1 MNDCLTIVEKN
12 IKNNASKIEESLIR
26 IKKLRLLTTEDQEK
40 LKRGISSLEVDEQ
53 LLVDLFSSVATLG
66 GLKEYLKTEKM
77 NITSTTKVEG
87 KSCKEIIE
95 KLKDI
100 RQLRKFGYDSIV
112 SIELNPLV
120 EQMNE
125 LLAAYNYDMVN
136 LKKYQ
141 SRKVDLLK
149 YYERVIE
156 VLNRI
161 NRGEIISVEE
171 YKIIS
176 EEVKLSSL
184 SREEKSHLLF
194 DLVKT
199 MSNKMNEK
207 IKAYV
212 AKEKQ
217 VQEETPKI
225 LPVESVVEKL
235 SVIEEEI
242 IPEEISEENKEE
254 AKEHTNTPEVEKTP
268 RTKLEDD
275 ELYQELVCL
284 IGNKMNKMNSRFIV
298 LNTSIKN
305 NFDFNIREKN
315 IYPSI
320 KDLEEKIKFV
330 LFDLKLNLLPALEDE
345 IIYGNDTKIHKLIS
359 DVLRLYGTYTRQY
372 EMEKEKNAFDCR
384 TYLDTDDLSEY
395 AIVYDDAAVLNE
407 QVKLLT
413 SSPAS
418 SKEYQLFISNCSVL
432 LEQFLEL
439 FEQYKEWIFE
449 YSKNPNQDTLDLLN
463 DSAEELKEAM
473 SYLKESYEYV
483 TSVLN
488 IDSKPKNVLATVNST
503 FGDMKNTGNLLFMFS
518 KGNNGSS
525 IVEDEIEH
533 GEPQGYTSLIR
544 GLKQLSTG
552 QIANG
557 GAINK
562 KTSIVGLS
570 TVDAGN
576 SYRLLYKQFPT
587 TLGDLFDTEPIK
599 LIIPLSFRKCLTHG
613 AKWEE
618 AIEIAESN
626 FYHYEKEI
634 EKIRKAFTADFS
646 NLSEEEKEVMRNHV
660 MAYLENSMETLNE
673 IIISA
678 KEKNKKKGGI
688 DNNGNQ

>member
-1 MNDCLTIVEKN
+1 
-12 IKNNASKIEESLIR
+12 
-26 IKKLRLLTTEDQEK
+26 
-40 LKRGISSLEVDEQ
+40 
-53 LLVDLFSSVATLG
+53 
-66 GLKEYLKTEKM
+66 
-77 NITSTTKVEG
+77 
-87 KSCKEIIE
+87 
-95 KLKDI
+95 
-100 RQLRKFGYDSIV
+100 
-112 SIELNPLV
+112 
-120 EQMNE
+120 
-125 LLAAYNYDMVN
+125 
-136 LKKYQ
+136 
-141 SRKVDLLK
+141 
-149 YYERVIE
+149 
-156 VLNRI
+156 
-161 NRGEIISVEE
+161 
-171 YKIIS
+171 
-176 EEVKLSSL
+176 
-184 SREEKSHLLF
+184 
-194 DLVKT
+194 
-199 MSNKMNEK
+199 MNEK

-225 LPVESVVEKL
+225 LPVESVVEEP

-242 IPEEISEENKEE
+242 IPEEILEENKEE
-254 AKEHTNTPEVEKTP
+254 AKEHTNPPEVEKTP

-298 LNTSIKN
+298 LNTSIKD

-330 LFDLKLNLLPALEDE
+330 LFDLKLNLLPAHEDE

-359 DVLRLYGTYTRQY
+359 DVLKLYGTYTRQY

-483 TSVLN
+483 ISVLN

-518 KGNNGSS
+518 KGSNGSS

-626 FYHYEKEI
+626 FYHYEMEI

>member
-125 LLAAYNYDMVN
+125 LLAAYNSDMVN

-141 SRKVDLLK
+141 SRKADLLK
-149 YYERVIE
+149 YYVRVIE

-217 VQEETPKI
+217 AQEETPKI

-242 IPEEISEENKEE
+242 IPGKILEDNKEE
-254 AKEHTNTPEVEKTP
+254 AKEHTNPPEVEKTP

-298 LNTSIKN
+298 LNTSIKD

-372 EMEKEKNAFDCR
+372 EIEKEKNAFDCR

-483 TSVLN
+483 ISVLN

-518 KGNNGSS
+518 KGSNGSS

-626 FYHYEKEI
+626 FYHYEMEI

>member
-125 LLAAYNYDMVN
+125 LLAAYNSDMVN

-141 SRKVDLLK
+141 SRKADLLK

-217 VQEETPKI
+217 VQEQTPKI
-225 LPVESVVEKL
+225 LPVESVVEDL
-235 SVIEEEI
+235 SVIEEKI
-242 IPEEISEENKEE
+242 IPEEILGENKEE
-254 AKEHTNTPEVEKTP
+254 AKEHTNTPEAEKTP

-298 LNTSIKN
+298 LNTSIKD

-359 DVLRLYGTYTRQY
+359 DVLKLYGTYTRQY

-384 TYLDTDDLSEY
+384 TYLDIDDLSEY

-483 TSVLN
+483 ISVLN

-518 KGNNGSS
+518 KGSNGSS

-626 FYHYEKEI
+626 FYHYEMEI

>member
-1 MNDCLTIVEKN
+1 M
-12 IKNNASKIEESLIR
+12 
-26 IKKLRLLTTEDQEK
+26 
-40 LKRGISSLEVDEQ
+40 
-53 LLVDLFSSVATLG
+53 
-66 GLKEYLKTEKM
+66 
-77 NITSTTKVEG
+77 
-87 KSCKEIIE
+87 
-95 KLKDI
+95 
-100 RQLRKFGYDSIV
+100 
-112 SIELNPLV
+112 
-120 EQMNE
+120 
-125 LLAAYNYDMVN
+125 
-136 LKKYQ
+136 
-141 SRKVDLLK
+141 
-149 YYERVIE
+149 
-156 VLNRI
+156 
-161 NRGEIISVEE
+161 
-171 YKIIS
+171 
-176 EEVKLSSL
+176 
-184 SREEKSHLLF
+184 
-194 DLVKT
+194 
-199 MSNKMNEK
+199 
-207 IKAYV
+207 
-212 AKEKQ
+212 
-217 VQEETPKI
+217 
-225 LPVESVVEKL
+225 
-235 SVIEEEI
+235 
-242 IPEEISEENKEE
+242 
-254 AKEHTNTPEVEKTP
+254 
-268 RTKLEDD
+268 
-275 ELYQELVCL
+275 
-284 IGNKMNKMNSRFIV
+284 
-298 LNTSIKN
+298 
-305 NFDFNIREKN
+305 
-315 IYPSI
+315 
-320 KDLEEKIKFV
+320 
-330 LFDLKLNLLPALEDE
+330 
-345 IIYGNDTKIHKLIS
+345 
-359 DVLRLYGTYTRQY
+359 
-372 EMEKEKNAFDCR
+372 
-384 TYLDTDDLSEY
+384 
-395 AIVYDDAAVLNE
+395 
-407 QVKLLT
+407 
-413 SSPAS
+413 
-418 SKEYQLFISNCSVL
+418 
-432 LEQFLEL
+432 

-483 TSVLN
+483 ISVLN
-488 IDSKPKNVLATVNST
+488 IDSKPKDVLATVNST

-518 KGNNGSS
+518 KGSNGSS

-626 FYHYEKEI
+626 FYHYEMEI